1 MYLHSKKVSISFWLV
16 RFLGQ
21 DIICTQSTRA
31 VQEGD
36 EHNDSCTEK
45 WAFEENNAFCAL
57 CLQTLFVGS
66 FFFFFFSFCDV
77 FCKIPT
83 EILTSGSPETVFFK
97 NGVRITDCKDM
108 SMLPKQRGFFSLSI
122 FFFISIFFGLEM
134 EIYKPA
140 MFLQT
145 NNVSSNTSDLPVY
158 FKI

>member
-1 MYLHSKKVSISFWLV
+1 MMNTMI
-16 RFLGQ
+16 
-21 DIICTQSTRA
+21 A
-31 VQEGD
+31 VQKNGPLRKIM
-36 EHNDSCTEK
+36 HFVHFVCR
-45 WAFEENNAFCAL
+45 L
-57 CLQTLFVGS
+57 CLLVHFY
-66 FFFFFFSFCDV
+66 FFFSFCDV
-77 FCKIPT
+77 FCKIPI